1 MRGERGSGSI
11 VVAGILVVV
20 VVTAMGLAD
29 VARTLVAAS
38 RAQTAA
44 DAAALAAAQ
53 TLAFPSGEEVPAD
66 VARILAERNGA
77 ALITCACD
85 APALEATVTVEV
97 PVGRLLLGSDDR
109 SVTARARA
117 IVDVPVP

>member
-1 MRGERGSGSI
+1 MSGERGSASI
-11 VVAGILVVV
+11 VVAGLLVVV

-53 TLAFPSGEEVPAD
+53 TLAFPTQEVPAD

-77 ALITCACD
+77 VLVSCTCD
-85 APALEATVTVEV
+85 PPGFEATVTVEV
-97 PVGRLLLGSDDR
+97 PVGRLLLASDDR

-117 IVDVPVP
+117 IVEAPEP